1 MTGTESIDPRYADI
15 DSWPTEDAVA
25 AMIEGQRRAIDA
37 LAAQTAALS
46 AAALAA
52 AERLARSDGRLIYAG
67 AGTSGRVAV
76 QDGVE
81 LTPTFGWPGA
91 RLAYLVA
98 GGLEAL
104 TESKEGAEDDRAAAA
119 DGLVSL
125 HAGPADVI
133 IAVAASG
140 RTPFTLSAIETARE
154 RGALTIALANN
165 PGTPLLAAAEHPI
178 LLDTGSEIISGSTR
192 MSAGTA
198 QKAAL
203 NILSTAIMLRL
214 GKVYRGQMV
223 DMIISNIKLRQRAI
237 AMIRLLAGCSEAQ
250 ASAALVAADDRIAPA
265 VLIAMGHSRTEAQS
279 ALATSGGILRD
290 AIAALRAPDAR

>member
-15 DSWPTEDAVA
+15 DSWPTEDAIA
-25 AMIEGQRRAIDA
+25 AMVEGQRRAVDA
-37 LAAQTAALS
+37 LAAQVAALS
-46 AAALAA
+46 AAAKAA
-52 AERLARSDGRLIYAG
+52 AARLGRGDGRLIYAG

-91 RLAYLVA
+91 RLAYLMA
-98 GGLEAL
+98 GGLDAL
-104 TESKEGAEDDRAAAA
+104 TASQEGAEDDRAAAA
-119 DGLVSL
+119 AGIAAMKV
-125 HAGPADVI
+125 GPADVV

-140 RTPFTLSAIETARE
+140 HTPFTLSAVEAARA
-154 RGALTIALANN
+154 RGALTIGLANN
-165 PGTPLLAAAEHPI
+165 PGAPLLAAAEHPI
-178 LLDTGSEIISGSTR
+178 LLDTGSEVISGSTR
-192 MSAGTA
+192 MNAGTA

-237 AMIRLLAGCSEAQ
+237 TMIRLLAGCDEAR
-250 ASAALVAADDRIAPA
+250 ASGALAEAGDRIAPA
-265 VLIAMGHSRTEAQS
+265 VLIAMGQS
-279 ALATSGGILRD
+279 AADAQALLARHGGVLRD
-290 AIAALRAPDAR
+290 AVAALRGPGAR

>member
-15 DSWPTEDAVA
+15 DSWPTEDAIA
-25 AMIEGQRRAIDA
+25 AMIGGQRRAIDA
-37 LAAQTAALS
+37 LEAQIAALS
-46 AAALAA
+46 RAAEAAAA
-52 AERLARSDGRLIYAG
+52 RLGASDGRLIYVG

-81 LTPTFGWPGA
+81 LTPTFGWPGT
-91 RLAYLVA
+91 RLSYLLA
-98 GGLEAL
+98 GGLGAL

-119 DGLVSL
+119 EGVASL
-125 HAGPADVI
+125 ATGPADVVV
-133 IAVAASG
+133 AVAASG
-140 RTPFTLSAIETARE
+140 RTPFTMSAVEAARA
-154 RGALTIALANN
+154 RGALTIGLANN
-165 PGTPLLAAAEHPI
+165 PGAPLLAAAEHPI

-192 MSAGTA
+192 MNAGTA

-237 AMIRLLAGCSEAQ
+237 TMIRLLAGCGEEQATAALAAANDRIALAVLVAMGQCLAEAQ
-250 ASAALVAADDRIAPA
+250 A
-265 VLIAMGHSRTEAQS
+265 
-279 ALATSGGILRD
+279 ALARHGGILRD
-290 AIAALRAPDAR
+290 AIAALRGAGAR